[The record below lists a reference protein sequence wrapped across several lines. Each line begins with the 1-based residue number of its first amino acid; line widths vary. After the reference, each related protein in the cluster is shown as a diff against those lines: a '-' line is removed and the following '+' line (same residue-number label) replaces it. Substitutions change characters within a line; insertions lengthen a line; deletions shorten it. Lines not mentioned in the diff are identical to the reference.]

1 MFNSQ
6 EPKKN
11 FTQKEN
17 DSKVQADGKLVGE
30 INPDNFTYES
40 DFMPKVKAEIKQEN
54 SEEKELP
61 LNEAKDDPNKPH
73 YDDFNTISN
82 SNENVPIRHGP
93 KKFGCPFCPK
103 LLEKS
108 ATMKLHIM
116 AHTGE
121 KPFECNNCGKKFSQ
135 KSSLESHELAIHG
148 DKLFECNDCG
158 KKFYQKVHLKH
169 HRLRHRHF

>member
-61 LNEAKDDPNKPH
+61 LNEAKDDPNKP
-73 YDDFNTISN
+73 
-82 SNENVPIRHGP
+82 
-93 KKFGCPFCPK
+93 
-103 LLEKS
+103 
-108 ATMKLHIM
+108 
-116 AHTGE
+116 
-121 KPFECNNCGKKFSQ
+121 
-135 KSSLESHELAIHG
+135 
-148 DKLFECNDCG
+148 
-158 KKFYQKVHLKH
+158 
-169 HRLRHRHF
+169 